1 MLSPPPANHTD
12 PASTSNMCQMA
23 PGVTVPCVGAAQPIG
38 TDHLGHVTCEGRGQT
53 SAPMG
58 AENSGPAFSTGN
70 DGHLKTNSEA
80 LGQPG
85 RGVEYSKF

>member
-38 TDHLGHVTCEGRGQT
+38 TGYLGHVTDEGRGQT

-58 AENSGPAFSTGN
+58 AEKPGPALSTGN
-70 DGHLKTNSEA
+70 TGHLETKSEA
-80 LGQPG
+80 LGQPR